1 MNPSDAVYQA
11 WFLLHK
17 HYHPNPSDYWYI
29 KVGKQLYSFI
39 VESKMFKGSKEEAL
53 GFVSA
58 FFSVY
63 LEDCVT
69 GEGGWCRFV
78 EHHQDLY
85 SKPLPFY
92 KVSGQYAQGKVN
104 LEDVLFLTWSL
115 ISGPVSEG
123 KGQLFNPLDE
133 AIILFAEAIYDV
145 LQSNFPD
152 APVGKGDS
160 VDWVTELNYFK
171 KSYGAKPEF
180 DSVGTPYLKL
190 LNEGHPIGYVESF
203 QQLNRIFTDEP
214 GFLDEVDY
222 AALCEKSEQELDGFS
237 DAEGPYEIV
246 EELLQYKDSS
256 QFVVFSYNTKLI
268 VGAGIAPYFK
278 DKRNKLYNRE
288 LATKKGHTLFLTPQK
303 CPFPILRYAMEHQLL
318 PDATLPIPNGKQ
330 MLHENWD
337 FIARWFLKEDYVYK
351 E

>member
-11 WFLLHK
+11 WFLLHNR
-17 HYHPNPSDYWYI
+17 YLPNPHDYWYI
-29 KVGKQLYSFI
+29 KVGEQLYSF
-39 VESKMFKGSKEEAL
+39 VMESKMFKGSEQEAL

-78 EHHQDLY
+78 KHHKELY
-85 SKPLPFY
+85 NKPLPFY
-92 KVSGQYAQGKVN
+92 KVSREYAQGKVN
-104 LEDVLFLTWSL
+104 LEDLLFLTWSL

-133 AIILFAEAIYDV
+133 AIILFAEVVFDI

-152 APVGKGDS
+152 APIGKGDS
-160 VDWVTELNYFK
+160 VDWVTELNYFE
-171 KSYGAKPEF
+171 KSYNVMSDF
-180 DSVGTPYLKL
+180 DGIGTPYLKL

-203 QQLNRIFTDEP
+203 SQLNRIFTNELNFFDR
-214 GFLDEVDY
+214 VDY
-222 AALCEKSEQELDGFS
+222 ATLYEKSEQELGDS
-237 DAEGPYEIV
+237 LDLEEPYDVV
-246 EELLQYKDSS
+246 EELLQYKDAS

-268 VGAGIAPYFK
+268 VGANIAPYFK
-278 DKRNKLYNRE
+278 DKRNKLYNEE
-288 LATKKGHTLFLTPQK
+288 LAVKKAHTLFLTPKK
-303 CPFPILRYAMEHQLL
+303 CPLPILRYAMEHQLL